1 MSAKKTEWQPDED
14 AALKA
19 LIRATI
25 KNIGPIDSASL
36 PSKIR
41 ERIKGQVSGDF
52 DIEAYVREVLKE
64 TRKK

>member
-1 MSAKKTEWQPDED
+1 MSAKKTEWKPDEET
-14 AALKA
+14 ALKA

-25 KNIGPIDSASL
+25 VNIGPVDPASL

-52 DIEAYVREVLKE
+52 DIDTYVREVLKE